1 MNKIIKRLLASTLA
15 VGMTACSSDYLEQ
28 PPIDLVSDDAIGNSV
43 EGARAA
49 LYGICESMFI
59 SYGAD
64 YTERFGNGEA
74 YFQTFYGDAPSP
86 DAALTFRYGSQKD
99 FRAWAWKTRDT
110 GGSSR
115 DAGMYGYN
123 ILI

>member
-49 LYGICESMFI
+49 LY
-59 SYGAD
+59 Y
-64 YTERFGNGEA
+64 
-74 YFQTFYGDAPSP
+74 
-86 DAALTFRYGSQKD
+86 D
-99 FRAWAWKTRDT
+99 FH
-110 GGSSR
+110 
-115 DAGMYGYN
+115 N
-123 ILI
+123 